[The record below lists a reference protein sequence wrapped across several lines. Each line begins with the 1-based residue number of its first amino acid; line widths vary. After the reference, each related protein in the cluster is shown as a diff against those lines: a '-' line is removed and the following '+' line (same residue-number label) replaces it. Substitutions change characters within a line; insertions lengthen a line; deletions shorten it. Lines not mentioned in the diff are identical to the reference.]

1 MNNLFKNLIDVRA
14 SYSPVHV
21 VKILFLL
28 SEKTMGRFQLMR
40 ETEMGEATI
49 KTLIKRLKKNKLIES
64 STKGNVLT
72 KKGNE
77 LLKKILTKISKPI
90 KIDMTDYTVG
100 KYNTAI
106 LVKNSSKKV
115 RFGVEQRD
123 EAIKIGADGAT
134 TLIYSNNRLV
144 FPGCDK
150 KITGLEKTILK
161 YFNVENGDVI
171 VIGSGPTKK
180 ISEEA
185 SIMIALSLIQKSIA
199 FISKIKF

>member
-1 MNNLFKNLIDVRA
+1 MDNMFKDLIDVRA
-14 SYSPVHV
+14 SYSPVHI

-28 SEKTMGRFQLMR
+28 SEKPMGRFQLMK
-40 ETEMGEATI
+40 EMEMGEATI
-49 KTLIKRLKKNKLIES
+49 KTLIKRLKKNKLIKS

-72 KKGNE
+72 EKGNE
-77 LLKKILTKISKPI
+77 LLKKILMKVSKPI
-90 KIDMTDYTVG
+90 KIDTSDYTVG

-115 RFGVEQRD
+115 KFGIEQRD

-134 TLIYSNNRLV
+134 TLICKNNELI
-144 FPGCDK
+144 FPGCNR
-150 KITGLEKTILK
+150 KITGLEETLRQNFKI
-161 YFNVENGDVI
+161 ENGDVI

-185 SIMIALSLIQKSIA
+185 SIKVALS
-199 FISKIKF
+199 FW

>member
-1 MNNLFKNLIDVRA
+1 MNNLFKDLIDVRA
-14 SYSPVHV
+14 SYSPIHI
-21 VKILFLL
+21 VKVLFLL
-28 SEKTMGRFQLMR
+28 SEKPIGRFQLMK
-40 ETEMGEATI
+40 EMGMGEATI
-49 KTLIKRLKKNKLIES
+49 KTLVKRLKKNKLIES
-64 STKGNVLT
+64 STKGNLLT

-90 KIDMTDYTVG
+90 KIDMTDFTVG

-115 RFGVEQRD
+115 RFGIEQRD

-134 TLIYSNNRLV
+134 TLICSDNRLV

-150 KITGLEKTILK
+150 KITELGKTILK

-185 SIMIALSLIQKSIA
+185 SIKVALSLW
-199 FISKIKF
+199 

>member
-1 MNNLFKNLIDVRA
+1 MVNLFKDLIDVRA

-28 SEKTMGRFQLMR
+28 SEKPMGRFQLMK
-40 ETEMGEATI
+40 EMGMKEATI
-49 KTLIKRLKKNKLIES
+49 KTLVKRLKNNKLIES
-64 STKGNVLT
+64 STKGNLLT

-77 LLKKILTKISKPI
+77 LLKKTLMKISKPI
-90 KIDMTDYTVG
+90 EIDISDYTVG

-115 RFGVEQRD
+115 KFGVEQRD

-134 TLIYSNNRLV
+134 TLICSNGKLI
-144 FPGCDK
+144 FPGCNRN
-150 KITGLEKTILK
+150 ITELEKILRR
-161 YFNVENGDVI
+161 YFNIENEDVI
-171 VIGSGPTKK
+171 VISSGSTKK

>member
-1 MNNLFKNLIDVRA
+1 MNNLFKDLIDIRA
-14 SYSPVHV
+14 SYSSVHI
-21 VKILFLL
+21 VKTLFLL
-28 SEKTMGRFQLMR
+28 SEKPMGRFQLMR
-40 ETEMGEATI
+40 ETGVGEAPI
-49 KTLIKRLKKNKLIES
+49 KTLIKRLKKNKLLES

-72 KKGNE
+72 KRGDE
-77 LLKKILTKISKPI
+77 LLKEILTKISKPI
-90 KIDMTDYTVG
+90 KIDITDYSVG

-134 TLIYSNNRLV
+134 TLIYSDNRLV

-150 KITGLEKTILK
+150 KITELEKTLRK
-161 YFNVENGDVI
+161 HFNVENGDVI
-171 VIGSGPTKK
+171 VIGSGSTKK

-185 SIMIALSLIQKSIA
+185 SIKVALS
-199 FISKIKF
+199 FW